1 MFISVD
7 EAYQKWKDSNV
18 QFVDCRFDLQD
29 TSGKGKWII
38 VPAHIPG
45 AVYFNLD
52 SDLSDPVHEHELVV
66 GIRFQIGKHLL
77 KN

>member
-29 TSGKGKWII
+29 TSKGEMDYRS
-38 VPAHIPG
+38 AHIPG

-52 SDLSDPVHEHELVV
+52 RDRKSTRLNSSH
-66 GIRFQIGKHLL
+66 RR
-77 KN
+77 